1 MTVDSSKQTSAPADQ
16 TNSGSS
22 EDHSKL
28 ARMVCIGLTP
38 VAPIAAFLAGAPLTS
53 VAVSSVIFGLLGL
66 ISVRMSESAKPMVL
80 GFALVGHAAAFVAAF
95 AGHKWQIDAHMLF
108 FAILAIVATMNSIP
122 ALGVAVVVAAVHHL
136 AFGLLLPSAVFPS
149 VGMLENLER
158 VVMHA
163 VIVIFEAS
171 VLLASMLQRARAAK
185 EITAARENLART
197 AADAEEAQVEAE
209 NSREQALAVAERT
222 RREGQKAAVAVEE
235 ISAAA
240 DSAKDSATN
249 AQAVVR
255 KTQEYAEQSRLVVDR
270 AKEAMGAI
278 KVSSSE
284 IDTIVTV
291 IDEIARQTDLLALNA
306 AVESARAGEAGR
318 GFAVV
323 AQEVRKLA
331 QRSADASQQI
341 RNLVSTS
348 SEQVMEG
355 VDLVGETGDALT
367 RILDAVAELNTM
379 MADISLVTQHQ
390 AEGLSQVSVA
400 ISQIDTIAEDD
411 AVQQLNAGAN
421 AQATADKKAD
431 LSFAF

>member
-1 MTVDSSKQTSAPADQ
+1 MTVEPSKQTAAPTASN
-16 TNSGSS
+16 NSGSS
-22 EDHSKL
+22 DDLTKL
-28 ARMVCIGLTP
+28 ARMVCLGLTP
-38 VAPIAAFLAGAPLTS
+38 VSPLAAFLVGAPLTA
-53 VAVSSVIFGLLGL
+53 VAVSSVIFGFLGL
-66 ISVRMSESAKPMVL
+66 LSIRMSETAKPMVL
-80 GFALVGHAAAFVAAF
+80 AFALVGHAAAFVAAF

-108 FAILAIVATMNSIP
+108 FAILAIIATMNSIP

-136 AFGLLLPSAVFPS
+136 SFGLLLPSAVFPS

-158 VVMHA
+158 VVLHA
-163 VIVIFEAS
+163 VIVVFEAA

-185 EITAARENLART
+185 EIAAARENLART

-240 DSAKDSATN
+240 NSAKDSATN

-421 AQATADKKAD
+421 LRAASDKRGE
-431 LSFAF
+431 LSFTF